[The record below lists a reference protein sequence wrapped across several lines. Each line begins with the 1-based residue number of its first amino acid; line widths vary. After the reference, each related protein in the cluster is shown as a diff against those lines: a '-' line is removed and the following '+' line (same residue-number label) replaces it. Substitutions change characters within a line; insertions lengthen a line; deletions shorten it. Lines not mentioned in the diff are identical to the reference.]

1 MISAA
6 EVRQKFFMASLT
18 DASLHKRPTVAIDMN
33 VLMYVFGP
41 AKRLLLE
48 GYYDGR

>member
-6 EVRQKFFMASLT
+6 EVKQTFFLASLS
-18 DASLHKRPTVAIDMN
+18 DLSLHKRPTVAIDMR

-41 AKRLLLE
+41 AKRLISE